1 MAQKT
6 RPGLR
11 TDAAAAGKSAGP
23 AAAKTIVWL
32 ASYPKSG
39 NTWTRV
45 FLANYLLTP
54 DSPVPI
60 NQIRRFAIADSS
72 AELYGKLAPTGFNPA
87 DPVAH
92 LRLRDRVL
100 RAIAGNGADMNFVKS
115 HNINGT
121 VFGTELIVRRFT
133 RAAVYIVRNPLDV
146 AISYAR
152 HFGMTPAR
160 ACQSISRPGNT
171 TAGGAANVKQ
181 FLGSWAEHVL
191 SWTRTADFP
200 VHVMRY
206 EDMKADPHGC
216 FRSLLGQLGIPV
228 DHERL
233 DRAVSFSSFEE
244 LQRQETADGFVE
256 ASKNAERF
264 FHSGTTG
271 QWQGVLTED
280 DIATVRGAN
289 EAAMRTYGYL

>member
-1 MAQKT
+1 MPQKT

-11 TDAAAAGKSAGP
+11 PGAAAAGRGAGP
-23 AAAKTIVWL
+23 AGTKSIVWL

-45 FLANYLLTP
+45 FLANYLLNP
-54 DSPVPI
+54 NGPVPI
-60 NQIRRFAIADSS
+60 NQIRRFAIADT
-72 AELYGKLAPTGFNPA
+72 AVELYGKLAPAGFDAA
-87 DPVAH
+87 DPIAH

-115 HNINGT
+115 HNIDAT
-121 VFGTELIVRRFT
+121 VFGTELIMRRYT

-152 HFGMTPAR
+152 HFGMTPSG

-171 TAGGAANVKQ
+171 TAGGATNVKQ

-216 FRSLLGQLGIPV
+216 FRTLLGQLGIPV
-228 DHERL
+228 DDERL
-233 DRAVSFSSFEE
+233 DRAVRFSSFEE

-264 FHSGTTG
+264 FHSGTSG
-271 QWQGVLTED
+271 QWHGVLTDD
-280 DIATVRGAN
+280 DIATVRRAN
-289 EAAMRTYGYL
+289 EAAMRTYGYF